1 MRKTDRR
8 TLYTKTVIKDAFL
21 DLCAQESYSRITIAD
36 LCRRAQISRGTFYLH
51 YSNVAEVLEE
61 TISDVLDNIRVMIPR
76 VTQTCQ
82 DESCSVPLC
91 IFLRRQT
98 RYRGLFLDDTVS
110 GILVSRLTDAFSSDL
125 MAAVREKSDLTPQEI
140 RTLSYFQLNGCL
152 AVCRQSLKAG
162 DGEWDQTR
170 CLLDR
175 FVSAGMTAFIKDK
188 QKQDECKD
196 KQSEEGRR

>member
-1 MRKTDRR
+1 
-8 TLYTKTVIKDAFL
+8 
-21 DLCAQESYSRITIAD
+21 
-36 LCRRAQISRGTFYLH
+36 
-51 YSNVAEVLEE
+51 
-61 TISDVLDNIRVMIPR
+61 
-76 VTQTCQ
+76 
-82 DESCSVPLC
+82 
-91 IFLRRQT
+91 
-98 RYRGLFLDDTVS
+98 
-110 GILVSRLTDAFSSDL
+110 

-175 FVSAGMTAFIKDK
+175 FVSAGMTAFFKDK
-188 QKQDECKD
+188 PKQDECKD